1 MSISE
6 IKKDAKDFLAGK
18 YWYVLGLCAMF
29 FAAIFCISFISGI
42 VSALIPLI
50 GNIVGLVA
58 SVALTLPVSYGFT
71 KTLYKMKK
79 GEEVKIVNFFV
90 EGFDSFKRSI
100 ATWWSS
106 YWRQFLKCLPG
117 KIISGI
123 GMLLLIIYLFY
134 WVITTAAL
142 SEGFQDTL
150 QRVLEEDYY
159 EVMTGIYNVVDAISP
174 YSTTFNVFNIVGHLL
189 VFVGWLIT
197 IPFVLQYIIY
207 EIVAVAREDLNA
219 AEVAR
224 ESERIMKGNRF
235 KYIGLVLS
243 FIGWYILCLLTCG
256 LGYIFLVPYIQV
268 AKVSFYQS
276 IAEDNK
282 VVNTEETAQPIQ

>member
-29 FAAIFCISFISGI
+29 FATIFCISFISGI

-268 AKVSFYQS
+268 VKVSFYQS